1 MTKSQDNP
9 RFLTIKDVAVARSIE
24 PVAGGQPRVKR
35 AHLVDLLPLSWNT
48 ALAFSR
54 GKGSRTYWR
63 KRAQAVLMVPIF
75 VLLFLMYMPA
85 GDVITTPSRDAVIL
99 LTEARNTKKTLQRV
113 GSMAIVFFGAL
124 FAFVIWL
131 FALMGLGDSVEPWV
145 GLLWPAWFV
154 IGLLLVASSIG
165 GGGSVS
171 VLVEA
176 LATRPRGS
184 YWVAQ
189 ALASAPGAQCRGL
202 DFAKAA
208 IETFVP
214 VETPVVATAASEK
227 TAVIYERFGF
237 VRQKPGS
244 LNLTRQPLGCP

>member
-1 MTKSQDNP
+1 M
-9 RFLTIKDVAVARSIE
+9 E
-24 PVAGGQPRVKR
+24 PVAGDQPRVKH

-48 ALAFSR
+48 ALALSR
-54 GKGSRTYWR
+54 GKGPRTQWR
-63 KRAQAVLMVPIF
+63 QRSQAVMMLPIF

-99 LTEARNTKKTLQRV
+99 LTEARNTKKTLKRA
-113 GSMAIVFFGAL
+113 GSIVIVFFGAL
-124 FAFVIWL
+124 LAFVICL

-145 GLLWPAWFV
+145 GLLLPLWFV

-171 VLVEA
+171 ALVEA
-176 LATRPRGS
+176 LTTRPRGS

-189 ALASAPGAQCRGL
+189 ALASAPGAQWRGL
-202 DFAKAA
+202 DFAKTA

-214 VETPVVATAASEK
+214 VGTPVVATAASDK

-244 LNLTRQPLGCP
+244 LNLTR